1 MIRCQATNK
10 SSPKEI
16 GNATSLPQVP
26 FSALSSKVSR
36 IKYVLIK
43 KGYTKLFLIGF
54 FYSFPF
60 RHKFFKCEQEE
71 KNEIKGQVR
80 EEIKESIKDKERG
93 SGLYLPV
100 PQLQRGWISVPN
112 QPGHQRG
119 APPRSIS
126 TGVRASPDN
135 LIIQNNT
142 QQSTVCHVFY

>member
-16 GNATSLPQVP
+16 GNATSLPQAP
-26 FSALSSKVSR
+26 FSAFSSKVST
-36 IKYVLIK
+36 IKYFLIK
-43 KGYTKLFLIGF
+43 KGYTKLFLIGL

-71 KNEIKGQVR
+71 KNKIKGQVR

-100 PQLQRGWISVPN
+100 PQLQRG
-112 QPGHQRG
+112 
-119 APPRSIS
+119 
-126 TGVRASPDN
+126 
-135 LIIQNNT
+135 
-142 QQSTVCHVFY
+142 